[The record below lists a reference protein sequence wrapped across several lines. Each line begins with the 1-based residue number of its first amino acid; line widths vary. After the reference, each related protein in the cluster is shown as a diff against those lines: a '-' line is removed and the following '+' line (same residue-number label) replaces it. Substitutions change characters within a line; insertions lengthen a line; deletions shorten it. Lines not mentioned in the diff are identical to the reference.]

1 MSSGVAQRG
10 QRRGERDAET
20 VCGGGGHGGVVLV
33 LLLGSWAFVFDEI
46 MSGIGFLSVAKIIGR
61 DNDFSCRNQYVL
73 QVCYNS
79 SIVIQSTDA
88 NVIETVSIF

>member
-1 MSSGVAQRG
+1 MAS
-10 QRRGERDAET
+10 
-20 VCGGGGHGGVVLV
+20 
-33 LLLGSWAFVFDEI
+33 I
-46 MSGIGFLSVAKIIGR
+46 FLSVAKIGR

-88 NVIETVSIF
+88 NVIETASIKEKSRKEEVDGFKLGSDLITPNSGSCLIFRT